1 MDEKFQ
7 RSERGF
13 SLVELIMVIMG
24 LAVLSAIAVMSFNSL
39 EMTKAD
45 RQASE
50 LVDILQEARQR
61 AVTQRRTM
69 RVEINE
75 TDKVIRLI
83 NEKDRRD
90 AASDD
95 VEIRRLSYV
104 GGGVFIGSDK
114 PANAISNPSE
124 LTPVP
129 VISFKNNSSHP
140 LSTGDK
146 VATLRFFSNG
156 RVKDAGNDA
165 IGTGSIVKGATI
177 FVWSKRPNDT
187 SSSSTIANIFKAV
200 TVTNSGLIRT
210 RKCSKDSSGRW
221 ANWS

>member
-13 SLVELIMVIMG
+13 SLIELIMVFIG
-24 LAVLSAIAVMSFNSL
+24 LAVLSTLAVMSFNSL
-39 EMTKAD
+39 KMTKAD

-50 LVDILQEARQR
+50 LVDMLQEARQR

-75 TDKVIRLI
+75 TDRVIRLI
-83 NEKDRRD
+83 NEKDQWD
-90 AASDD
+90 VASDD
-95 VEIRRLSYV
+95 VEIRRASYV
-104 GGGVFIGSDK
+104 GDGVFMGSAK
-114 PANAISNPSE
+114 PADATSDPSE

-129 VISFKNNSSHP
+129 IISFKNSSHP
-140 LSTGDK
+140 LSAGDN

-165 IGTGSIVKGATI
+165 IGTGSTVKGATI

-187 SSSSTIANIFKAV
+187 SPSSTVANIFKAV
-200 TVTNSGLIRT
+200 TVTTSGLIRT
-210 RKCSKDSSGRW
+210 RQCSKDSSGKW